1 VARFWV
7 ATEIVSWRSLSK
19 QLEDIA
25 GRPPRNEMASSL
37 RLGQLDA
44 RPLAPSA
51 VTLGPSDV
59 SVISA
64 AATVNVELGSTSAV
78 SLSNSGEVQS

>member
-1 VARFWV
+1 M
-7 ATEIVSWRSLSK
+7 T
-19 QLEDIA
+19 
-25 GRPPRNEMASSL
+25 SSL

>member
-1 VARFWV
+1 
-7 ATEIVSWRSLSK
+7 
-19 QLEDIA
+19 
-25 GRPPRNEMASSL
+25 MASSL

-64 AATVNVELGSTSAV
+64 ATFAV

>member
-1 VARFWV
+1 
-7 ATEIVSWRSLSK
+7 
-19 QLEDIA
+19 
-25 GRPPRNEMASSL
+25 MASSL

-44 RPLAPSA
+44 RLLAPSA

-64 AATVNVELGSTSAV
+64 AATVNVELGSTFAV